1 MRLNII
7 DALFQPHARCLQAA
21 IFRIATDTNVT
32 RPPISTPS
40 SLPRFSTLLMWQ
52 KMSGPPP
59 PSGCRKPYPLTENH
73 FTHRPCDRPSSTTSN
88 LLRNLQPVNIG
99 ASASTPM
106 TVHAKSA
113 LSIMAPTPSC
123 GAPYR
128 AGPPRAIGDSQESRQ
143 ARHRSICARQRAVL
157 AASTMTAR
165 LMTSESVG

>member
-21 IFRIATDTNVT
+21 IFRIATDHKRHAPTDLN
-32 RPPISTPS
+32 PIV
-40 SLPRFSTLLMWQ
+40 LPRFSTLLMWQ

-113 LSIMAPTPSC
+113 LSIWHQRLLAERLIEQVLRVPLEI
-123 GAPYR
+123 AR
-128 AGPPRAIGDSQESRQ
+128 SRGKLGIDPFALASVQ
-143 ARHRSICARQRAVL
+143 CLQPAR
-157 AASTMTAR
+157 
-165 LMTSESVG
+165 

>member
-1 MRLNII
+1 MTWQH
-7 DALFQPHARCLQAA
+7 ALAGFGLTIGVVAAAPALRQVFLWCLK
-21 IFRIATDTNVT
+21 NYV
-32 RPPISTPS
+32 
-40 SLPRFSTLLMWQ
+40 WQ

-113 LSIMAPTPSC
+113 LSIMAPPPSC
-123 GAPYR
+123 
-128 AGPPRAIGDSQESRQ
+128 
-143 ARHRSICARQRAVL
+143 
-157 AASTMTAR
+157 
-165 LMTSESVG
+165 